1 MVVYVYS
8 TQKWGFI
15 PMRYFFGFLI
25 TIGLLF
31 FVIILIMR
39 GGGNDTQVT
48 TRTLASY
55 ASTGSE
61 VSFLN
66 DGRINAASLHTQV
79 LITVDAEKVTYRQLV
94 GYDGHVVATRHFANT
109 QNAYSAFLS
118 GLANVGF
125 AIGLGEEGSTA
136 SEKGV
141 CPLGQ
146 RYIFEMNEG
155 SKQILRSWSTSCG
168 THTYKGN
175 ASSTIQLFQAQVPGY
190 QELTQNVQF

>member
-1 MVVYVYS
+1 M
-8 TQKWGFI
+8 
-15 PMRYFFGFLI
+15 I

-31 FVIILIMR
+31 LVIILIIR
-39 GGGNDTQVT
+39 GGGNNPQVV

-66 DGRINAASLHTQV
+66 DGRINAASLHAQV
-79 LITVDAEKVTYRQLV
+79 LITVDAQKVTYRQLV
-94 GYDGHVVATRHFANT
+94 GYDGQVVSTRHFANT
-109 QNAYSAFLS
+109 QNSYSVFLS
-118 GLANVGF
+118 ALANVGF
-125 AIGLGEEGSTA
+125 AKGLAKKSIA

-146 RYIFEMNEG
+146 RYVFEMNQG
-155 SKQILRSWSTSCG
+155 SDQIIRSWATSCG
-168 THTYKGN
+168 VRTYNGN
-175 ASSTIQLFQAQVPGY
+175 PSATIQLFQAQVPGY